1 MAETLDELGPVDWIV
16 VEFPGP
22 NFGNGQIAPFLDDLV
37 KRELVRVL
45 DMVFLRKTEDGTL
58 ETAEISDLDE
68 GQLGE
73 VRMAEAEL
81 AMVLSEQ
88 DVMDLAATIEP
99 GHSAAVL
106 VWENLWAAPFGSAIR
121 KAGGQLV
128 ASGRIPTQAVIAAFE
143 ADAQAEANARSTEG
157 RKLTCHSQHDAGAGP
172 PPPLAEQ
179 LSSPTG
185 LTVVATAGRTGG
197 TTAATGGTTVA
208 TAATDQRG

>member
-1 MAETLDELGPVDWIV
+1 MADSLDELGPVDWLV

-22 NFGNGQIAPFLDDLV
+22 NFGEGQIAPFLDDLV
-37 KRELVRVL
+37 KRELIRVL

-68 GQLGE
+68 SQLGE

-88 DVMDLAATIEP
+88 DVMDLAETIAP

-106 VWENLWAAPFGSAIR
+106 VWENQWAAPFGAAVR

-143 ADAQAEANARSTEG
+143 ADAQAEDETQTPEALKEG
-157 RKLTCHSQHDAGAGP
+157 S
-172 PPPLAEQ
+172 
-179 LSSPTG
+179 
-185 LTVVATAGRTGG
+185 
-197 TTAATGGTTVA
+197 
-208 TAATDQRG
+208 

>member
-68 GQLGE
+68 SQLGE

-88 DVMDLAATIEP
+88 DVMDLAETIQP

-106 VWENLWAAPFGSAIR
+106 VWENQWAAPFGSAIR

-143 ADAQAEANARSTEG
+143 ADAQAEAEG
-157 RKLTCHSQHDAGAGP
+157 QTPEAMKEGS
-172 PPPLAEQ
+172 
-179 LSSPTG
+179 
-185 LTVVATAGRTGG
+185 
-197 TTAATGGTTVA
+197 
-208 TAATDQRG
+208 

>member
-1 MAETLDELGPVDWIV
+1 MADSLDELGPVDWLV

-22 NFGNGQIAPFLDDLV
+22 DFGNGQIAPFLEDLV
-37 KRELVRVL
+37 NRELIRVL

-88 DVMDLAATIEP
+88 DVMDLAETIEP

-106 VWENLWAAPFGSAIR
+106 VWENQWAAPFGSAIR

-128 ASGRIPTQAVIAAFE
+128 ASGRIPTQAVIAAFQ
-143 ADAQAEANARSTEG
+143 ADADAEAQTPEG
-157 RKLTCHSQHDAGAGP
+157 MKEGA
-172 PPPLAEQ
+172 
-179 LSSPTG
+179 
-185 LTVVATAGRTGG
+185 
-197 TTAATGGTTVA
+197 
-208 TAATDQRG
+208 

>member
-22 NFGNGQIAPFLDDLV
+22 DFGNGKIAPFLDDLV
-37 KRELVRVL
+37 KRELIRVL
-45 DMVFLRKTEDGTL
+45 DMVFLRKTDDGTL

-68 GQLGE
+68 SQLGE

-121 KAGGQLV
+121 NAGGQLV

-143 ADAQAEANARSTEG
+143 ADAQADAEAQTPEATKEG
-157 RKLTCHSQHDAGAGP
+157 I
-172 PPPLAEQ
+172 
-179 LSSPTG
+179 
-185 LTVVATAGRTGG
+185 
-197 TTAATGGTTVA
+197 
-208 TAATDQRG
+208 

>member
-58 ETAEISDLDE
+58 ETAEISDLEE

-88 DVMDLAATIEP
+88 DVMDLAETIAP

-106 VWENLWAAPFGSAIR
+106 VWENLWAAPFGTAVR

-143 ADAQAEANARSTEG
+143 ADAQAEAEG
-157 RKLTCHSQHDAGAGP
+157 QAPEAMKEGS
-172 PPPLAEQ
+172 
-179 LSSPTG
+179 
-185 LTVVATAGRTGG
+185 
-197 TTAATGGTTVA
+197 
-208 TAATDQRG
+208 